1 MTHACPAAHLGSE
14 MWENEG
20 NAYHVYMQLSFGRQ
34 FLFSIVFF
42 FFLPIKHTNNNTS
55 RLCFLLDHLF
65 LSQTHTHTYTY
76 IWKPE
81 LTLYDVSWSSGL
93 FTKSTVVSWRNPLA
107 ASYRIEIHVALHVY
121 LNQKP
126 KVKIMTMI
134 D

>member
-34 FLFSIVFF
+34 FLFFIVFF

-65 LSQTHTHTYTY
+65 LSQTHTYTY

-81 LTLYDVSWSSGL
+81 LTLVRRLLVLGFVYKEYGSFVEKILGG
-93 FTKSTVVSWRNPLA
+93 VV
-107 ASYRIEIHVALHVY
+107 
-121 LNQKP
+121 
-126 KVKIMTMI
+126 
-134 D
+134 

>member
-1 MTHACPAAHLGSE
+1 MTHACPAVHLGLE

-20 NAYHVYMQLSFGRQ
+20 NAYHVSMQLSFGRQ
-34 FLFSIVFF
+34 FLFIVFF

-65 LSQTHTHTYTY
+65 LSQTHTYTYTY

-93 FTKSTVVSWRNPLA
+93 FFYKEYGSFVEKIPWRR
-107 ASYRIEIHVALHVY
+107 RIESKY
-121 LNQKP
+121 
-126 KVKIMTMI
+126 M
-134 D
+134 

>member
-34 FLFSIVFF
+34 FLFFYRFF

-65 LSQTHTHTYTY
+65 LSQTHTHTY

-81 LTLYDVSWSSGL
+81 LTLYDVSWSLGL
-93 FTKSTVVSWRNPLA
+93 FYKEYGSLRGEIPWRR
-107 ASYRIEIHVALHVY
+107 RIESKY
-121 LNQKP
+121 
-126 KVKIMTMI
+126 M
-134 D
+134 